1 MSALVKVAKRGE
13 VPDGGAR
20 VVEAC
25 GRKIALFNRGGSFYA
40 IDDACRHLGAS
51 LAAGDVY
58 GTRVICPLHGWE
70 YDLTTGASIDDPATR
85 VGCFAVK
92 VEGDEILVEIEGQ
105 ALDTDQN
112 ALNDKC

>member
-1 MSALVKVAKRGE
+1 MRAA
-13 VPDGGAR
+13 
-20 VVEAC
+20 
-25 GRKIALFNRGGSFYA
+25 
-40 IDDACRHLGAS
+40 AS
-51 LAAGDVY
+51 LRSTTPAGIAAVRSRKAIF
-58 GTRVICPLHGWE
+58 TARAWSVRWHGWE
-70 YDLTTGASIDDPATR
+70 YDFTTGASIDDPATR